1 MKKPGLPS
9 LATTCLVCLGL
20 SLQACGRVEPPVDP
34 VAESATPEES
44 AREAS
49 FDFNSQIA
57 EISRDYFALRPEI
70 ATYYGV
76 PDAFAGEGI
85 SGRLTDY
92 SAQGEADRREGL
104 QALIRK
110 LSGIDRSTL
119 TPRESISLE
128 MIATEARFALGPAE
142 AVDYGFVLGEYG
154 IWFYPYVVSH
164 MTGPHVE
171 IPDTLNDK
179 TTVRTGADA
188 AAYLSRL
195 DLYAGTLDE
204 VTSRMWSDQKLGVV
218 PPDFIIDRTIANLS
232 TDISVPAAEHPLV
245 AGFGS
250 KLDAASLD
258 RGEFVAGA
266 AATMGEKI
274 YPAIRR
280 LIDALTEL
288 RQHATHEAGVG
299 RLPNGAEF
307 YRAMITHMTDT
318 GLTAEE
324 IHAIGLSEV
333 DRIHAEMDALLQ
345 QIGYSKG
352 TVGERMSVMLVDPQ
366 YIYPNTDEGK
376 AQLIS
381 DLRSD
386 LALADAKLP
395 HWFGKLPDEEVV
407 IRKVPAHRAAATSG
421 AFYDAPSL
429 DGSRPAT
436 YWIALEDTATL
447 PSYSL
452 QTLTYHEANPGHHL
466 QVMLGLDDSLPLL
479 SSVLYSN
486 AATEGW
492 ALYAELL
499 AKEMGIYES
508 DPVDDIGRLQAEL
521 HRAVR
526 LVVDTGMHAKGW
538 SREQAIEYSVATE
551 GIHIDEATSE
561 IERYVVW
568 PGQAL
573 GYKLGMLKI
582 LELRQ
587 RAKEQ
592 LGSGFDIRT
601 FHDRILENGALPLN
615 MMETKMDAWIADQ
628 VLMPLSEQ

>member
-1 MKKPGLPS
+1 MKKPGPSS
-9 LATTCLVCLGL
+9 LATSCLVAVAL
-20 SLQACGRVEPPVDP
+20 SLQACGRVDPPAEPVT
-34 VAESATPEES
+34 ESATLQES
-44 AREAS
+44 AEEATS
-49 FDFNSQIA
+49 DFDSRIA
-57 EISRDYFALRPEI
+57 DITRDYFALRPEI

-76 PDAFAGEGI
+76 PDDLAGIGI

-92 SAQGEADRREGL
+92 SVQGEADRRAGL
-104 QALIRK
+104 QALIDK
-110 LSGIDRSTL
+110 LYEIDRSTL
-119 TPRESISLE
+119 TGRESTSLE
-128 MIATEARFALGPAE
+128 MIATEARFALAPSEVA
-142 AVDYGFVLGEYG
+142 DYGFVLGAYG

-179 TTVRTGADA
+179 MTVRTSADA
-188 AAYLSRL
+188 AAYLGRL
-195 DLYAGTLDE
+195 DLYAGALDGAAA
-204 VTSRMWSDQKLGVV
+204 RMWSDMQLGVV

-232 TDISVPAAEHPLV
+232 SDIEVPAAEHPLA

-250 KLDAASLD
+250 KLDAANLD
-258 RGEFVAGA
+258 RGELVARA
-266 AATMGEKI
+266 TATMQDRI

-299 RLPNGAEF
+299 RLPDGASF
-307 YRAMITHMTDT
+307 YQAMISQMTDT
-318 GLTAEE
+318 TLKAEE

-333 DRIHAEMDALLQ
+333 DRIHAEMDVLLR
-345 QIGYSKG
+345 QIGYSEG
-352 TVGERMSVMLVDPQ
+352 TVGERMSVMLADPQ

-376 AQLIS
+376 ARLMS
-381 DLRSD
+381 DLKSD
-386 LALADAKLP
+386 LALADARLP
-395 HWFGKLPDEEVV
+395 QWFGRLPEEEVV
-407 IRKVPAHRAAATSG
+407 IREVPAHRAAATSG

-436 YWIALEDTATL
+436 YWIALADTATL

-466 QVMLGLDDSLPLL
+466 QVMLGLDDALPLL
-479 SSVLYSN
+479 STVLYSN

-492 ALYAELL
+492 ALYAERL
-499 AKEMGIYES
+499 AKEMGIYEN

-526 LVVDTGMHAKGW
+526 LVVDTGMHTKGW
-538 SREQAIEYSVATE
+538 SREQSIEYSVATE
-551 GIHIDEATSE
+551 GIHPDEARGE

-587 RAKEQ
+587 RAKER
-592 LGSGFDIRT
+592 LGSRFDIRA
-601 FHDRILENGALPLN
+601 FHDRLLENGALPLN
-615 MMETKMDAWIADQ
+615 MMATRMDAWIAGQSVSPD
-628 VLMPLSEQ
+628 SEQ